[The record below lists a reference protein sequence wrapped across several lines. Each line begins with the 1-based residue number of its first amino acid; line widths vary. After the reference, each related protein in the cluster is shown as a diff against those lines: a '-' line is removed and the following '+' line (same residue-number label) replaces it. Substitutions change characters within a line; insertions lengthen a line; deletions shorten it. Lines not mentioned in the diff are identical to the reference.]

1 MLSFVRYLKLM
12 DDYSEEKL
20 NNKIICAWYGDTW
33 IIFLIVIFFNDFLF
47 SLLRNYYMMYV
58 FIYGII
64 LIWMVVYLI
73 TRKAGLGIS
82 NNRLVF
88 VKFKHLGVR
97 INRFEEIP
105 FEKIRNINIRTFM
118 GTRIVFISYIS
129 SSGKLEKIRVY
140 YANKYI
146 GFDSDEVIK
155 NRKEITNKLLDMQ
168 KVLDR
173 GDF

>member
-20 NNKIICAWYGDTW
+20 NNKIICAWYVDTW

-140 YANKYI
+140 YANKYF

>member
-12 DDYSEEKL
+12 DDYSEEKS

-97 INRFEEIP
+97 INKFEEIP

-118 GTRIVFISYIS
+118 GTSIVFISYIS